1 MIVPVA
7 VGLITGAV
15 LLAVGFVFGRRSR
28 KRQDD
33 LQSLL
38 PDDERDR
45 MLEVLR
51 GLESWTQQYSGDV
64 SDYQDRLI
72 EINQALTGQSKTA
85 AASPAEVQRNR
96 FMIALSEII
105 GSNRS
110 LQEKLESAES
120 QLESQTRQLQSYLS
134 EARTDGLTGLANRRA
149 LDKRLDELFAGY
161 RGGGP
166 AFSVTLID
174 IDKFKTINDTH
185 GHSGGDAVLRTL
197 AKILQSEL
205 PGADLIA
212 RFGGEEFAVLMTSPL
227 QVAASKMNEVR
238 RAIAGTEIPA
248 GGSTLTVTASFG
260 VSQPLEDALVAPVL
274 RRADE
279 ALYAAKNIGRNRVY
293 YHDGD
298 RPTLVGAPELAGQS

>member
-7 VGLITGAV
+7 IGLITGAV

-38 PDDERDR
+38 PDEERDR

>member
-7 VGLITGAV
+7 IGLITGAV

-38 PDDERDR
+38 PDEERDR
-45 MLEVLR
+45 MLEILR